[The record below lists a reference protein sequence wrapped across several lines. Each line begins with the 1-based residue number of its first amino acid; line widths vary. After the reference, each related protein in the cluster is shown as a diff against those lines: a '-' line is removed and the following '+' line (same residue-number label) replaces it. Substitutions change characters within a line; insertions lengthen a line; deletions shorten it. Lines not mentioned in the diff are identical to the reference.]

1 MDMFGF
7 LVYPAGLLLI
17 ALMAIG
23 YSPMKGG
30 HGFLLIHGDGRLSTT
45 VDGFT
50 TTITDGCGFRIM
62 SGVRGG

>member
-7 LVYPAGLLLI
+7 LVYLTGLFLM
-17 ALMAIG
+17 APMAIG

-30 HGFLLIHGDGRLSTT
+30 HGFLIIHGDGRLSTT

-50 TTITDGCGFRIM
+50 TIITDGYGFLIIN
-62 SGVRGG
+62 GVRDG